1 MEVIILL
8 LVFGLIAVRMSMKI
22 SARAKDTT
30 KVDSETESL
39 WNFVFEEEDHKTDVE
54 LENVKEVKKNV
65 GTEKRKVESVVF
77 RNKEVQEKRKD
88 EKSEQKDKSFSLKE
102 AVIYSTILDRPYK

>member
-22 SARAKDTT
+22 SARAKGTT
-30 KVDSETESL
+30 RVDSETESL
-39 WNFVFEEEDHKTDVE
+39 WNFAFEEEDHKTDVE
-54 LENVKEVKKNV
+54 LENVEEVKKNV
-65 GTEKRKVESVVF
+65 ETEKREVESVVL

>member
-30 KVDSETESL
+30 KVDSETKSL
-39 WNFVFEEEDHKTDVE
+39 WNFAFEEEDYKTDVG
-54 LENVKEVKKNV
+54 LENVEEVKTNV
-65 GTEKRKVESVVF
+65 EVEKRKVENVVL
-77 RNKEVQEKRKD
+77 RNKEVQEKQKD
-88 EKSEQKDKSFSLKE
+88 EKSEQKGKSFSLKE

>member
-1 MEVIILL
+1 M
-8 LVFGLIAVRMSMKI
+8 VFGLIAVRMSMKI
-22 SARAKDTT
+22 SARAKYTT

-39 WNFVFEEEDHKTDVE
+39 WNFAFEEEDHKTDVE
-54 LENVKEVKKNV
+54 LENVEEVKKNV
-65 GTEKRKVESVVF
+65 ETEKREVESVVF

>member
-22 SARAKDTT
+22 TARAKDTT
-30 KVDSETESL
+30 KVGSETESL
-39 WNFVFEEEDHKTDVE
+39 WNFAFEEEDHKTDVE
-54 LENVKEVKKNV
+54 LENVEEVKKNV
-65 GTEKRKVESVVF
+65 ETEKREVESVVL